1 MDGRRPR
8 RRSRGARHD
17 VSTPEP
23 GGVSRASK
31 SVLAPGMVLTLGTAL
46 ALGAAIALPGAVHAQ
61 EDDGEEPG
69 WYWDAELTLVF
80 TAGNSASSTVG
91 AAAGIRRLWET
102 TEFRLR
108 AGGMRTESGRISRT
122 AVGTPAEF
130 EVVEATDR
138 ELTAE
143 NYFVRTRLAR
153 DLSER
158 FFVYGGAGW
167 ERNTFAGFDARS
179 SFAAGAGNTW
189 LDGEETRLLTDYA
202 LTYTIQE
209 DVIDDPGTADS
220 FAGLRVSAEFFRR
233 LTGTTGFLSE
243 LVLDENLSET
253 EDLRADFTNSVQI
266 EVSEALALRTSLQLL
281 YDNLPS
287 LTTVDLE
294 QPAGTPTG
302 ETVQVPLDELDT
314 RLSIAL
320 VASF

>member
-1 MDGRRPR
+1 MGTHGNRRGRAGTTEVR
-8 RRSRGARHD
+8 RRRGPA
-17 VSTPEP
+17 
-23 GGVSRASK
+23 ASL
-31 SVLAPGMVLTLGTAL
+31 SLAAL
-46 ALGAAIALPGAVHAQ
+46 AALAGGLGSAAGVHAQ
-61 EDDGEEPG
+61 DDDEQPG

-91 AAAGIRRLWET
+91 AGAGVRRLWDA

-108 AGGMRTESGRISRT
+108 AAGLRTESGTIART
-122 AVGTPAEF
+122 AVGTADDF
-130 EVVEATDR
+130 EVVEDTDR

-143 NYFVRTRLAR
+143 SYFVRARLNR

-167 ERNTFAGFDARS
+167 ERNTFAGFDARM
-179 SFAAGAGNTW
+179 SFVAGAGNSWVDT
-189 LDGEETRLLTDYA
+189 ERMRFLTDYG

-209 DVIDDPGTADS
+209 DVIDDPDTAGS
-220 FAGLRVSAEFFRR
+220 FAGLRVSAEFFRQ

-243 LVLDENLSET
+243 LTVDENLSET
-253 EDLRADFTNSVQI
+253 DDLRADFTNSVHI
-266 EVSEALALRTSLQLL
+266 EISEVLALRTSLQLL
-281 YDNLPS
+281 YDHLPS

-302 ETVQVPLDELDT
+302 ETVEVPLDELDT